1 MKYYYQATE
10 LDLITEKPIGQFN
23 FDGYVEAEDRKTAL
37 GLARKIVNKENALRR
52 KQHEPVEE
60 YPASELPP
68 IRFELTLL
76 RRDEYIQKEKEEY
89 FTNVFGIRMKRQK
102 GTK

>member
-10 LDLITEKPIGQFN
+10 LDLITEKPTGQFN

-37 GLARKIVNKENALRR
+37 RLARKKVNEANAWQR
-52 KQHEPVEE
+52 KHHEPVEE
-60 YPASELPP
+60 SPDLPP
-68 IRFELTLL
+68 TRFELTLL

-89 FTNVFGIRMKRQK
+89 FTNSFGIRMRRQM
-102 GTK
+102 